1 MSLNMY
7 LGETDEQKTSMNA
20 VCTQMIVAMESMQS
34 SIHTFTWNQTLRG
47 HAYSSAKTYM
57 SRMFLPL
64 TRGVIYLCEE
74 LIRQNNR
81 YPTDFRAEV
90 STTDVVEEEI
100 IAQIDEIDRMIARF
114 QEFDKVPPLFNLR
127 ISIYEQI
134 KRTLREKLSNLRTFN
149 IT

>member
-34 SIHTFTWNQTLRG
+34 SIRTFTWNQTLRG

-57 SRMFLPL
+57 SSMFLPL

-81 YPTDFRAEV
+81 YPTDFRVEV
-90 STTDVVEEEI
+90 STTDVIEEEV
-100 IAQIDEIDRMIARF
+100 IAQIEEIDRMIARF
-114 QEFDKVPPLFNLR
+114 EEQEEVLPLLSFR
-127 ISIYEQI
+127 IPLYEGM
-134 KRTLREKLSNLRTFN
+134 KRALQ
-149 IT
+149 